1 MADSLES
8 QSPHSDHVS
17 NPPPFNPFNDPSQNP
32 SSPLYIHPNEN
43 PSSILVSPVL
53 SGGNYHSWSRSFR
66 MALISKNKIGF
77 LTGVIPIPTPDDP
90 TYSSWER
97 CNTLLMSWLINSI
110 SPSIMQSII
119 YLDRAIG
126 VWNDL

>member
-1 MADSLES
+1 
-8 QSPHSDHVS
+8 
-17 NPPPFNPFNDPSQNP
+17 QNP
-32 SSPLYIHPNEN
+32 CSPLYIHLNEN
-43 PSSILVSPVL
+43 PSSILVSLVL
-53 SGGNYHSWSRSFR
+53 SGGNYHSWSCSFC
-66 MALISKNKIGF
+66 MALASKNKIGF
-77 LTGVIPIPTPDDP
+77 LTSAIPIPTPDDP